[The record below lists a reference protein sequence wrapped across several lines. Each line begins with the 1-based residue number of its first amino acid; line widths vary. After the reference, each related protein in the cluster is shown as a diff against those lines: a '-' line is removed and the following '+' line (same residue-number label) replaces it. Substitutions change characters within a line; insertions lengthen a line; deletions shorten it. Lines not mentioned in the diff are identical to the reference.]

1 MPGIFKYRAISLM
14 SFLVLCVMQN
24 SIAVERNSRS
34 LISPELLQHANLKV
48 LWENWLPI
56 KDTESV
62 KQLLILGSRV
72 YVVSDKD
79 YILSLNRENGKIVF
93 GKMFKPAGLLAG
105 GFKLYGDE
113 LLYVSGSR
121 LIQIDAELGTE
132 RSTTNLGFG
141 VTCPA
146 ARNSS
151 FFYVAGAD
159 NRLHVLR
166 EDDKV
171 QIFEVSADND
181 SMITSVLADEAFVL
195 FATAAGNII
204 CMKPHNSTRL
214 WQFDAFDA
222 VAGPVV
228 RDWASLFFAS
238 KDTNVYRVDM
248 VGLPEQKHLVW
259 KYQVAAVLD
268 TAPRVTQEVVYQPV
282 RGKGVTAIDKET
294 GSFLWSVPGGVDL
307 LAEHRNRAYVMTKT
321 GTLTVMDNIKAKK
334 LYSVNFAGVSQYAA
348 NTADEKIYIADKRGR
363 MACLQPLE

>member
-1 MPGIFKYRAISLM
+1 MPRIFKYKAISFM
-14 SFLVLCVMQN
+14 SLLALCALQN
-24 SIAVERNSRS
+24 SFAVESSSRR
-34 LISPELLQHANLKV
+34 LISSELLKHANLKV
-48 LWENWLPI
+48 FWENELPI

-62 KQLLILGSRV
+62 KQMLILGNRV

-79 YILSLNRENGKIVF
+79 YIISLNRENGKIVF
-93 GKMFKPAGLLAG
+93 AKTFKPAGLLAG
-105 GFKLYGDE
+105 GFKLYQDE
-113 LLYVSGSR
+113 LVYVSGSR

-132 RSTTNLGFG
+132 RTSTDLGFG

-159 NRLHVLR
+159 NRLHILR

-181 SMITSVLADEAFVL
+181 SMITSVLADEAFVI
-195 FATAAGNII
+195 FATATGNII
-204 CMKPHNSTRL
+204 CMNPHNSTRF

-222 VAGPVV
+222 IAGPIV

-248 VGLPEQKHLVW
+248 VGPMGQQQLIW
-259 KYQVAAVLD
+259 KYQTAAILD
-268 TAPRVTQEVVYQPV
+268 QAPRVTQQVVYQPV

-294 GSFLWSVPGGVDL
+294 GAFMWSVPGGVDL

-321 GTLTVMDNIKAKK
+321 GTLTVMDNAKARK

-348 NTADEKIYIADKRGR
+348 NIADEKIYVSDKRGR